1 MCAQEENM
9 KKKLLVIV
17 AIMAMLIAVF
27 AITASAAEP
36 SYKDGEWIYA
46 ADGTTKLAIRDTDG
60 NPLIWYM
67 NGEELKYVRADQTDT
82 TQSVY
87 VVYKIEAGGNGFD
100 TSILNPQKNLKDI
113 DIYDNGTQIECSGIN
128 SALVLF
134 NMEKLDIDALNGW
147 LWGNKNGCCTKMR
160 GIVFPSTLKGIGQE
174 GLTNTK
180 LVQAWNLEN
189 TQLFY
194 LNSCS
199 PFSTSTFTQEAT
211 GGVFITPY
219 VDAAPISVQGSGVKV
234 YIMSPVST
242 FNTCQKW
249 YQLFRGCN
257 KLEKVY
263 APEIMSQG
271 YGEEAFRD
279 NSSKYIVFYTG
290 DEQGAIDMRTNTQE
304 YHNGSLRGAT
314 IISYETYLADPT
326 TYDNSTSTIYIVH
339 STNYCDA
346 FYASTHLGDDHD
358 CTTENYCERCKETFA
373 KQADTHSIV
382 ENLAYANGFDK
393 AGIYNCYCDRKGCT
407 MAGKEVRDGE
417 EDPIIISK
425 GYSTP
430 ENINVKG
437 LNAGFEIKKALLDRY
452 NDLNNDASF
461 TLFMV
466 NPQIDGQT
474 ISKIL
479 NGETLELESGVKGV
493 NVKISSV
500 SYTSL
505 SVEVR
510 GFDDSTK
517 EGNFYTLN
525 LITAIAVKTD
535 DGVHY
540 VQAKLQNS
548 ANTTVE
554 IDGVEFNI
562 VTANKVYNPTA
573 QS

>member
-1 MCAQEENM
+1 M

-134 NMEKLDIDALNGW
+134 NMEKLNIDALNGW

-174 GLTNTK
+174 GFTNTK

-290 DEQGAIDMRTNTQE
+290 NEQGAIDMRTNTQE
-304 YHNGSLRGAT
+304 YCNGSLRGAT

-346 FYASTHLGDDHD
+346 FYASTHLGDDYD
-358 CTTENYCERCKETFA
+358 CTTENYCE
-373 KQADTHSIV
+373 
-382 ENLAYANGFDK
+382 
-393 AGIYNCYCDRKGCT
+393 
-407 MAGKEVRDGE
+407 
-417 EDPIIISK
+417 
-425 GYSTP
+425 
-430 ENINVKG
+430 
-437 LNAGFEIKKALLDRY
+437 
-452 NDLNNDASF
+452 
-461 TLFMV
+461 
-466 NPQIDGQT
+466 
-474 ISKIL
+474 
-479 NGETLELESGVKGV
+479 
-493 NVKISSV
+493 
-500 SYTSL
+500 
-505 SVEVR
+505 
-510 GFDDSTK
+510 
-517 EGNFYTLN
+517 
-525 LITAIAVKTD
+525 
-535 DGVHY
+535 
-540 VQAKLQNS
+540 
-548 ANTTVE
+548 
-554 IDGVEFNI
+554 
-562 VTANKVYNPTA
+562 
-573 QS
+573 